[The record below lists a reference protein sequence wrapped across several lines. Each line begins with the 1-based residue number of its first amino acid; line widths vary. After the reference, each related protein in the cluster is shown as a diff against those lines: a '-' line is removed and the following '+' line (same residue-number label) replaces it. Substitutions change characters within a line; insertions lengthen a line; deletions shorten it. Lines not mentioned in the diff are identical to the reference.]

1 MPAITYCPPAP
12 AHITLEPLPAF
23 NHGKKVTQDLEAIYC
38 RLEDGTL
45 GYGSKGLDGSDFY
58 GNSTADRPGM
68 QVAIHKPSGQR
79 RLNTPAWALRND
91 MLANVIAQYC
101 LNRAS
106 YRCVPKPPIGA
117 AEKLALAKMLSKRRK
132 KRLTEQLDR
141 LCHRYVAIKNQIPPD
156 YAALRNLEIEIENT
170 DTSIR
175 IVDNAAEI
183 AAGVVYHYYHRHA
196 DSVAV
201 GQALGLKPPH
211 CRILLYRLR
220 KVARELGYKN

>member
-1 MPAITYCPPAP
+1 MPAITYCPPAA
-12 AHITLEPLPAF
+12 AHFTAPPEPVFGHRPYTRTPVNGHATAEGFDGGGISFDDYSRMHTSL
-23 NHGKKVTQDLEAIYC
+23 HTQA
-38 RLEDGTL
+38 G
-45 GYGSKGLDGSDFY
+45 
-58 GNSTADRPGM
+58 
-68 QVAIHKPSGQR
+68 HR
-79 RLNTPAWALRND
+79 RLDTPAWALRND
-91 MLANVIAQYC
+91 LLANVIAQYC

-132 KRLTEQLDR
+132 KMLTEQLDR
-141 LCHRYVAIKNQIPPD
+141 LCHRYVAIKNQMPPD

-183 AAGVVYHYYHRHA
+183 AAGVVYHFYHRNV